1 MPFVA
6 NSCVHILMNVTF
18 YAKTLIELDKNVNEG
33 RLIKMIFFLFFE
45 FEVRVNY
52 SIFSGNELQK
62 V

>member
-6 NSCVHILMNVTF
+6 NSCVHILTNVTF
-18 YAKTLIELDKNVNEG
+18 YAKTLIEPDKNVNET
-33 RLIKMIFFLFFE
+33 KTFLFFE

-52 SIFSGNELQK
+52 SIFSGNKLQK